1 MLYNHNE
8 GDNTQA
14 KYPSE
19 STVRSGR
26 DVELAG
32 ITVVASKSPVVSSV
46 SSNQVDQDESMTTPI
61 RNKVDPPG
69 GMYDLSDLLDVD
81 LSSYPAKVPAIS
93 DVRKQ

>member
-1 MLYNHNE
+1 VLYNHNE
-8 GDNTQA
+8 GENTPA
-14 KYPSE
+14 KYPSA
-19 STVRSGR
+19 SAVPSSR

-32 ITVVASKSPVVSSV
+32 ITVVPVTSSV
-46 SSNQVDQDESMTTPI
+46 SSTQVDQDESMTTPI
-61 RNKVDPPG
+61 RHKVDPPG